1 MALIAQFLPP
11 DVPLAIALI
20 LMATSFVAS
29 FINISFGIGGGGLML
44 AVMATL
50 LPPSALVPV
59 HGVVQFGS
67 NAGRS
72 VLTFRHIHWPAVL
85 RFGLGIALGIAIGA
99 ALVVELPV
107 ALIQIGVGLFLIWT
121 VLAHPPAWM
130 RNWPLFTGTLTS
142 VLSMFFGASGPFV
155 NTYVRSLGL
164 GRHAHVATTAALLSG
179 QHLLKAAAF
188 GALGFAYA
196 PWAGLI
202 GALILCGLAGTWTG
216 KRVLNRM
223 TDARFRQALN
233 VILLLLSARLV
244 WAGVSQWLAP

>member
-1 MALIAQFLPP
+1 MSDLLAALLPP
-11 DVPLAIALI
+11 DVSGAVILA
-20 LMATSFVAS
+20 LMATSFASS
-29 FINISFGIGGGGLML
+29 FITISFGIGGGGLML
-44 AVMATL
+44 AVMASL
-50 LPPSALVPV
+50 VPPAALVPV

-67 NAGRS
+67 NAGR
-72 VLTFRHIHWPAVL
+72 TTMMFQHIHWPAVA
-85 RFGLGIALGIAIGA
+85 RFGAGIVLGILIGA
-99 ALVVELPV
+99 SVVINLPAAAV
-107 ALIQIGVGLFLIWT
+107 QIGVGLFLIWT
-121 VLAHPPAWM
+121 VVSKPPAWM
-130 RNWPLFTGTLTS
+130 RDWPLFTGTLTS

-155 NTYVRSLGL
+155 NTYVKSLDL

-179 QHLLKAAAF
+179 QHLLKSVAF

-202 GALILCGLAGTWTG
+202 VALILCGLAGTWTG

-244 WAGVSQWLAP
+244 WQGLASYW